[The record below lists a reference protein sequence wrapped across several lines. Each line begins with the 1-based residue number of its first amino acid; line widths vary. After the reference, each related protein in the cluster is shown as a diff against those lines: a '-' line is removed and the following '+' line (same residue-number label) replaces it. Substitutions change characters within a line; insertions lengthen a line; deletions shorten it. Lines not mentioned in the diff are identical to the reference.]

1 MIINNDD
8 FEFIF
13 GQPPPPPPGGG
24 NGDPPPPGPN
34 LPPEGPPPPP
44 SGGGDDPPPPGGG
57 GGPKPKDDKKKKG
70 GGGDEKEDPD
80 DSEEDSEDEGEPGEP
95 SDKKDKKDK
104 KGDKGEP
111 GDKSDDEG
119 DEDED
124 GEPGEKSDKKGKK
137 GKAGDKD
144 DEGEDE
150 GEDSDSDDSKD
161 KSDKSDQSS
170 KGGGKPK
177 PMDLNNPDDFQDAL
191 DEVLKDIEGQ
201 ENSARD
207 TTKQADK
214 ELGKPSKTDVTENDV
229 KNASKKGAEKDTQE
243 RKDAIDKELNDPN
256 ISKERKDYFLKNTAL
271 VSKIPEHKQMQ
282 NVLRRI
288 IERTLQPIKEISTED
303 PKRNALG
310 RTSSGDRVM
319 IPGNVTE
326 VKAEVEFTVIG
337 DMSGSMDP
345 GMFKLTIFAVVDILT
360 SLNYMI
366 SKLHVIGFGVD
377 AKYKVLNISGK
388 NTKPE
393 PVFRAVASALNGMG
407 IDDRGT
413 FMVPA
418 IDLFL
423 AHCKSTHLFALF
435 SDFEFNDRSNQDLMS
450 AFAKLKRYNSKSIY
464 VFVPRKP
471 GDPIPDIADKVIGS
485 INPAWK
491 SRGKG
496 RMVTISQGNAAGRKE
511 QANK

>member
-104 KGDKGEP
+104 KGDK
-111 GDKSDDEG
+111 
-119 DEDED
+119 
-124 GEPGEKSDKKGKK
+124 
-137 GKAGDKD
+137 D

-161 KSDKSDQSS
+161 KGDKSDQSS
-170 KGGGKPK
+170 KGKGKSK

-214 ELGKPSKTDVTENDV
+214 ELGKPSKSDITENDV

-282 NVLRRI
+282 SVLRRI
-288 IERTLQPIKEISTED
+288 IERTLQPIKEISNDD
-303 PKRNALG
+303 PKRNAFA

-326 VKAEVEFTVIG
+326 VKAEVEFTVIC

-345 GMFKLTIFAVVDILT
+345 GMFKLTIYAVVDILT

-366 SKLHVIGFGVD
+366 NKLHIIGFGRD
-377 AKYKVLNISGK
+377 SKYHVVNISGK
-388 NTKPE
+388 NAKPE
-393 PVFRAVASALNGMG
+393 PVFNIIASTVRGMK
-407 IDDRGT
+407 IDPQGT
-413 FMVPA
+413 FIIPA

-435 SDFEFNDRSNQDLMS
+435 SDFEFNDNYVDGVSTQDLMS
-450 AFAKLKRYNSKSIY
+450 TFMKLKRYNSKSIY
-464 VFVPRKP
+464 VFVPKDRS
-471 GDPIPDIADKVIGS
+471 DPIPDIADKVIGS
-485 INPAWK
+485 INPSWR

-496 RMVTISQGNAAGRKE
+496 RMVTISQGNAAGRQE
-511 QANK
+511 RANR